1 MIRKITLSIAL
12 LVFSCA
18 PLALPAGEDAAP
30 KEENCLLLL
39 SAPPGPVSQRTEM
52 QNRLSEWHDRV
63 AKMLKSEDEMK
74 KDDVPA
80 EARKWMELMYTDGLE
95 LSRPK
100 PLVCLWDN
108 RGEKKQ
114 NLRVEI
120 AEDKDFRTG
129 VMSFHPEK
137 GQNSVEV
144 HSMKAGR
151 KYYLRLRW
159 TVDQAGRCSQTVT
172 FSTAPECPRW
182 IRVDGVSNVR
192 DFGGWKTVS
201 GKRVRQGLLIRGEQ
215 INGPRPPTAAGVEML
230 LDNLKVKTDID
241 LRGVPR
247 ANRPYNGM
255 PALPEDRVKH
265 HRFSLA
271 GYTGAFIPKQR
282 ALYRDVF
289 RLLVQPGVLPA
300 YIHCVGGA
308 DRTGTII
315 FLLLGVLKVPEE
327 EMIRDYELTSMFS
340 RHRGNR
346 YRGRKAF
353 MAFRQQLREQTGE
366 TDLHKQC
373 EKYFLDCGVTADEIA
388 AFRKIFLED

>member
-1 MIRKITLSIAL
+1 MIRKMLSSFTLLALGCAAL
-12 LVFSCA
+12 L
-18 PLALPAGEDAAP
+18 AGEDAAP
-30 KEENCLLLL
+30 KEENCCLLL
-39 SAPPGPVSQRTEM
+39 SDPSAVISQRTEM
-52 QNRLSEWHDRV
+52 QNRVSEWHDRV
-63 AKMLKSEDEMK
+63 AGMLKSEDEMK

-80 EARKWMELMYTDGLE
+80 EAKNWMELMHTDGLDI
-95 LSRPK
+95 SRPK
-100 PLVCLWDN
+100 PLICLWVN
-108 RGEKKQ
+108 RGGKKQ
-114 NLRVEI
+114 DPRVEI

-129 VMSFHPEK
+129 VMFFQPEK

-144 HSMKAGR
+144 HSMKSGK
-151 KYYLRLRW
+151 KYFLRLRW
-159 TVDQAGRCSQTVT
+159 TEDQAAKCSQTLT

-201 GKRVRQGLLIRGEQ
+201 GKRIRQGLLFRGEQ
-215 INGPRPPTAAGVEML
+215 INGPRPPTAAGMVML
-230 LDNLKVKTDID
+230 LDNLKLKTDID

-247 ANRPYNGM
+247 ANRPYNGT

-265 HRFSLA
+265 QRFSLA
-271 GYTGAFIPKQR
+271 GYTGAFLPKQR
-282 ALYRDVF
+282 PLYKEIF
-289 RLLVQPGVLPA
+289 QLLIRPGVLPA
-300 YIHCVGGA
+300 YMHCVGGA

-315 FLLLGVLKVPEE
+315 FLLQGVLKVPEE
-327 EMIRDYELTSMFS
+327 EMLRDYELTSMFS

-353 MAFRQQLREQTGE
+353 MAFRQLLREQTGE

>member
-1 MIRKITLSIAL
+1 MIRKMLSSFAL

-18 PLALPAGEDAAP
+18 ALLAGEDAAP
-30 KEENCLLLL
+30 KEENCCLLL
-39 SAPPGPVSQRTEM
+39 SDDSPVISQRTGL
-52 QNRLSEWHDRV
+52 QNRLYEWHDRV

-74 KDDVPA
+74 KDDVPD
-80 EARKWMELMYTDGLE
+80 EAKKWMELMHTEGLE

-108 RGEKKQ
+108 RGGKKQ
-114 NLRVEI
+114 AIRVEI

-129 VMSFHPEK
+129 VMSFRPEK
-137 GQNSVEV
+137 GHDSVEI
-144 HSMKAGR
+144 HSMKSGQ

-159 TVDQAGRCSQTVT
+159 TEDQAGKCSQTLT
-172 FSTAPECPRW
+172 FSTAAECPRW

-201 GKRVRQGLLIRGEQ
+201 GKRIRQGLLFRGGQ
-215 INGPRPPTAAGVEML
+215 INGPRPATPSGIEML

-241 LRGVPR
+241 LRGVPS
-247 ANRPYNGM
+247 AKRPYNGM

-265 HRFSLA
+265 HRFSLGGYA
-271 GYTGAFIPKQR
+271 GIFIPKQR
-282 ALYRDVF
+282 ALYKDVF
-289 RLLVQPGVLPA
+289 RLIIQPGVLPA

-315 FLLLGVLKVPEE
+315 FLLQGVLKVPEE
-327 EMIRDYELTSMFS
+327 EMLRAYELTSMFS
-340 RHRGNR
+340 FYRGNR

-373 EKYFLDCGVTADEIA
+373 EKYFLDCGVTPDEIA